1 MRHSKGRFFFMGVII
16 ALLAY
21 LVFFVSGLASGLSH
35 DNASAIE
42 QFHTYSFLVEKDA
55 DARINRSNLTTATV
69 QKLRNA
75 LGKRHTAVL
84 DIQSTTIHRKGKME
98 KIDMGWFHLSRGKRP
113 GNTLVAG
120 KRPASAATHD
130 IIIDRSIMRSGVQ
143 IGDQIIDQATGLRYR
158 VVGMTS
164 NETYS
169 HMPVA
174 YLNNSQ
180 WHELAK
186 KSGPSFINQGHQALL
201 TNQSISRVRARMKQA
216 GLADDS
222 SVYSSTAII
231 KALPGYSAEQGS
243 LTMMM
248 SFLFIISVFI
258 LGIFFYIIT
267 AQKSASLG
275 ILKAIGTNSGYLV
288 RSLINQSLIILLI
301 SLGISLVMTALTAA
315 LLPSGMPFALS
326 FSLITELLVC
336 FLGISLLSILLSI
349 HQVIKADALSAIE
362 GKM

>member
-1 MRHSKGRFFFMGVII
+1 
-16 ALLAY
+16 
-21 LVFFVSGLASGLSH
+21 
-35 DNASAIE
+35 
-42 QFHTYSFLVEKDA
+42 
-55 DARINRSNLTTATV
+55 
-69 QKLRNA
+69 
-75 LGKRHTAVL
+75 
-84 DIQSTTIHRKGKME
+84 
-98 KIDMGWFHLSRGKRP
+98 
-113 GNTLVAG
+113 
-120 KRPASAATHD
+120 
-130 IIIDRSIMRSGVQ
+130 
-143 IGDQIIDQATGLRYR
+143 
-158 VVGMTS
+158 
-164 NETYS
+164 
-169 HMPVA
+169 
-174 YLNNSQ
+174 
-180 WHELAK
+180 
-186 KSGPSFINQGHQALL
+186 
-201 TNQSISRVRARMKQA
+201 
-216 GLADDS
+216 
-222 SVYSSTAII
+222 
-231 KALPGYSAEQGS
+231 
-243 LTMMM
+243 MMM